1 MNQWA
6 FVAAAYLVTA
16 LGVGGLV
23 LWSWTRMHAAE
34 KRLDTAL
41 DR

>member
-6 FVAAAYLVTA
+6 FVTAAYLVTA
-16 LGVGGLV
+16 FGVGALV
-23 LWSWTRMHAAE
+23 LWSWTRMRGAE
-34 KRLDTAL
+34 KRLDSAL

>member
-6 FVAAAYLVTA
+6 FVAAAYLITG
-16 LGVGGLV
+16 LGVGGLI
-23 LWSWTRMHAAE
+23 LWAWLRMRKAE
-34 KRLDTAL
+34 ARLDGLA